1 MVLRG
6 NKGKQVKRLKLKSA
20 LLSTAA
26 MLAVAATVTSTGS
39 IAGNNAASEL
49 SSVQDL
55 LNSVASN
62 AKKAGAVDPNS
73 LKTKTPIKHLVVV
86 FNENRSFDH
95 YFGTYPNAM
104 NPEGEP
110 IFEPAKNTP
119 RDINNLT
126 RAARRLLDNNPNLN
140 AVERRHDVAVD
151 RSVSIAPKST
161 PPTRTTATRP
171 SKKPLTAANST
182 SSR

>member
-1 MVLRG
+1 
-6 NKGKQVKRLKLKSA
+6 
-20 LLSTAA
+20 

-49 SSVQDL
+49 ASVQDL

-95 YFGTYPNAM
+95 YFATYPNAM

-119 RDINNLT
+119 RDINNLNSDE
-126 RAARRLLDNNPNLN
+126 RGLIVNNPNQGALN
-140 AVERRHDVAVD
+140 GAGAARPFRLD
-151 RSVSIAPKST
+151 RSQVDTADQNHGYT
-161 PPTRTTATRP
+161 P
-171 SKKPLTAANST
+171 
-182 SSR
+182 